1 MVLEKLT
8 PDFLIDADNVYRTK
22 SYIVKQ
28 VIQIIEND
36 IEDNGIV
43 SHDTYYRRTTARDL
57 AYNMAFM
64 DKTKING
71 KRIYPVHQKIYR
83 IKQNRKEHNHVLYLL
98 RQRTHPNQRNHLPL
112 PPLQQNPIN
121 RAHHRKR

>member
-8 PDFLIDADNVYRTK
+8 PDFLVDADNVYRTK

-64 DKTKING
+64 DKVKING
-71 KRIYPVHQKIYR
+71 KR
-83 IKQNRKEHNHVLYLL
+83 
-98 RQRTHPNQRNHLPL
+98 LPST
-112 PPLQQNPIN
+112 QYTRRYIE
-121 RAHHRKR
+121 

>member
-8 PDFLIDADNVYRTK
+8 PDFLIDADNVYRTN

-43 SHDTYYRRTTARDL
+43 SHDTYYRRTSARDL

-71 KRIYPVHQKIYR
+71 KR
-83 IKQNRKEHNHVLYLL
+83 
-98 RQRTHPNQRNHLPL
+98 LPST
-112 PPLQQNPIN
+112 QYTRRYIE
-121 RAHHRKR
+121 

>member
-71 KRIYPVHQKIYR
+71 KRLPSTQYT
-83 IKQNRKEHNHVLYLL
+83 
-98 RQRTHPNQRNHLPL
+98 RTYVE
-112 PPLQQNPIN
+112 
-121 RAHHRKR
+121 

>member
-71 KRIYPVHQKIYR
+71 KRLPS
-83 IKQNRKEHNHVLYLL
+83 
-98 RQRTHPNQRNHLPL
+98 NQYTRRY
-112 PPLQQNPIN
+112 IE
-121 RAHHRKR
+121 

>member
-28 VIQIIEND
+28 VIQIIKND

-43 SHDTYYRRTTARDL
+43 SQDTYYRRTTARDL

-71 KRIYPVHQKIYR
+71 KR
-83 IKQNRKEHNHVLYLL
+83 
-98 RQRTHPNQRNHLPL
+98 LPST
-112 PPLQQNPIN
+112 QYTRRYIE
-121 RAHHRKR
+121 

>member
-28 VIQIIEND
+28 VIQIIKND
-36 IEDNGIV
+36 IEENGII
-43 SHDTYYRRTTARDL
+43 SHDTYYRRTSARDL

-64 DKTKING
+64 DKVKING
-71 KRIYPVHQKIYR
+71 KR
-83 IKQNRKEHNHVLYLL
+83 
-98 RQRTHPNQRNHLPL
+98 LPST
-112 PPLQQNPIN
+112 QYT
-121 RAHHRKR
+121 KRYIE

>member
-8 PDFLIDADNVYRTK
+8 PDFLIDADNVYRTN

-64 DKTKING
+64 DKVKING
-71 KRIYPVHQKIYR
+71 KR
-83 IKQNRKEHNHVLYLL
+83 
-98 RQRTHPNQRNHLPL
+98 LPST
-112 PPLQQNPIN
+112 QYTRRYID
-121 RAHHRKR
+121 

>member
-36 IEDNGIV
+36 IEENGII
-43 SHDTYYRRTTARDL
+43 SHDTYYRRTSARDL

-64 DKTKING
+64 DKVKING
-71 KRIYPVHQKIYR
+71 KR
-83 IKQNRKEHNHVLYLL
+83 
-98 RQRTHPNQRNHLPL
+98 LPST
-112 PPLQQNPIN
+112 QYT
-121 RAHHRKR
+121 KRYIE

>member
-64 DKTKING
+64 DKVKING
-71 KRIYPVHQKIYR
+71 KR
-83 IKQNRKEHNHVLYLL
+83 
-98 RQRTHPNQRNHLPL
+98 LPST
-112 PPLQQNPIN
+112 QYTRRYIE
-121 RAHHRKR
+121 

>member
-8 PDFLIDADNVYRTK
+8 PDFLIDADNVYRTN

-71 KRIYPVHQKIYR
+71 KR
-83 IKQNRKEHNHVLYLL
+83 
-98 RQRTHPNQRNHLPL
+98 LPST
-112 PPLQQNPIN
+112 QYTRRYIE
-121 RAHHRKR
+121 

>member
-36 IEDNGIV
+36 IEENGII

-64 DKTKING
+64 DKVKING
-71 KRIYPVHQKIYR
+71 KR
-83 IKQNRKEHNHVLYLL
+83 
-98 RQRTHPNQRNHLPL
+98 LPST
-112 PPLQQNPIN
+112 QYTRRYIE
-121 RAHHRKR
+121 

>member
-57 AYNMAFM
+57 AYNMEFM

-71 KRIYPVHQKIYR
+71 KR
-83 IKQNRKEHNHVLYLL
+83 
-98 RQRTHPNQRNHLPL
+98 LPST
-112 PPLQQNPIN
+112 QYTRRYIE
-121 RAHHRKR
+121 

>member
-8 PDFLIDADNVYRTK
+8 PDFLIDADNVYRTN

-36 IEDNGIV
+36 IEENGII
-43 SHDTYYRRTTARDL
+43 SHDTYYRRTSARDL

-64 DKTKING
+64 DKVKING
-71 KRIYPVHQKIYR
+71 KR
-83 IKQNRKEHNHVLYLL
+83 
-98 RQRTHPNQRNHLPL
+98 LPST
-112 PPLQQNPIN
+112 QYTRRYIE
-121 RAHHRKR
+121 

>member
-8 PDFLIDADNVYRTK
+8 PEFLIDADNVYRIK

-36 IEDNGIV
+36 IEDNGII

-57 AYNMAFM
+57 AYEMAFIN
-64 DKTKING
+64 KVKLNG
-71 KRIYPVHQKIYR
+71 KRLPSTQYT
-83 IKQNRKEHNHVLYLL
+83 
-98 RQRTHPNQRNHLPL
+98 RTYV
-112 PPLQQNPIN
+112 
-121 RAHHRKR
+121 

>member
-71 KRIYPVHQKIYR
+71 KR
-83 IKQNRKEHNHVLYLL
+83 
-98 RQRTHPNQRNHLPL
+98 LPST
-112 PPLQQNPIN
+112 QYTRRYIE
-121 RAHHRKR
+121 

>member
-43 SHDTYYRRTTARDL
+43 SQDTYYRRTTARDL

-71 KRIYPVHQKIYR
+71 KR
-83 IKQNRKEHNHVLYLL
+83 
-98 RQRTHPNQRNHLPL
+98 LPST
-112 PPLQQNPIN
+112 QYTRRYIE
-121 RAHHRKR
+121 

>member
-1 MVLEKLT
+1 MILEKST
-8 PDFLIDADNVYRTK
+8 PDFLIDADSVYRTK

-71 KRIYPVHQKIYR
+71 KR
-83 IKQNRKEHNHVLYLL
+83 
-98 RQRTHPNQRNHLPL
+98 LPST
-112 PPLQQNPIN
+112 QYTRRYIE
-121 RAHHRKR
+121 

>member
-36 IEDNGIV
+36 IEENGII
-43 SHDTYYRRTTARDL
+43 SHDTYYRRTSARDL

-64 DKTKING
+64 DKVKING
-71 KRIYPVHQKIYR
+71 KRLPSTQYTR
-83 IKQNRKEHNHVLYLL
+83 RYLE
-98 RQRTHPNQRNHLPL
+98 
-112 PPLQQNPIN
+112 
-121 RAHHRKR
+121 